1 MVGVH
6 RIKMFEIVLGA
17 SIKFNPSTISVKY
30 LEDKHQHHSIPFSF
44 VFFFCYLTES
54 LALTQQ

>member
-6 RIKMFEIVLGA
+6 RLEMFEIVLGA
-17 SIKFNPSTISVKY
+17 SIKMQSFNHFREIFRRQASTSF
-30 LEDKHQHHSIPFSF
+30 DSI
-44 VFFFCYLTES
+44 FCCYPTES